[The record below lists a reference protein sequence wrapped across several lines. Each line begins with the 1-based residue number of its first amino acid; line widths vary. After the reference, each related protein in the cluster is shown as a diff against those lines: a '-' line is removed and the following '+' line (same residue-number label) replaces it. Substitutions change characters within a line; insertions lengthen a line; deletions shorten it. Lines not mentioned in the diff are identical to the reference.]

1 MAARWPDK
9 QAANSD
15 WGPPG
20 PGPGDVQGKPITGA
34 HAISTATCGP
44 LCTGSGYLTYQHR
57 LQEPFEACKP
67 PGRTNLLNYNYCF
80 CRCFQL
86 MKVEQFSMFFPLIN
100 IKSPLLAPGTT
111 WGLGR
116 ALGVGRRITHDIT
129 EVACDFL

>member
-1 MAARWPDK
+1 MGTAR
-9 QAANSD
+9 SR
-15 WGPPG
+15 
-20 PGPGDVQGKPITGA
+20 TGR
-34 HAISTATCGP
+34 
-44 LCTGSGYLTYQHR
+44 CTGETNYGGARDFDCRLRALCRAYHTYR

>member
-1 MAARWPDK
+1 MGTAR
-9 QAANSD
+9 SR
-15 WGPPG
+15 
-20 PGPGDVQGKPITGA
+20 TGR
-34 HAISTATCGP
+34 
-44 LCTGSGYLTYQHR
+44 CTGKTNYRGARDFDCHLRAALHRERLPYTYQHR